1 VIPIVTRDEMRAI
14 DAAASEPVEMLIA
27 RAGSAVAR
35 AALEMMGGAYGRR
48 VTVLAGPGNN
58 GADGRVAA
66 ERLRE
71 RGAFVR
77 VFDARD
83 MPATLPPADLVIDA
97 AFGTGFRGTWSAPDV
112 GDAGVLAVDVPTGLD
127 ADTGIAPETILRADR
142 TVTFAAAKPGHYLGD
157 GPDVVG
163 RLTVADI
170 GLPVTARMWAIE
182 QTDVAGWLPRR
193 DRRSHKWRHAVRLVA
208 GSAGMTGAAVLAAA
222 AAQRTG
228 SGMVVA
234 TSPGADESVLASRF
248 PLEVVTRHTDHV
260 DWSDDVLA
268 DLDRFGALVIG
279 PGLGREPATVDAA
292 IRTIALAAIPTVVD
306 GDGLFA
312 IAPDDSGSRP
322 IVALRERAAATVL
335 TPHDGEFER
344 LSGSPPSADRA
355 GDARR
360 LADHS
365 GAVVLLKGPTTLIA
379 APGGATYFMV
389 DGDARLAT
397 AGTGDVLAGTIGAL
411 LAMGAP
417 ALEAA
422 AAGAW
427 IHARAGDKL
436 DPRGLVAGDVIAAIP
451 LVLNSLSAS

>member
-1 VIPIVTRDEMRAI
+1 MIPIVTRDEMRGI
-14 DAAASEPVEMLIA
+14 DAAASDPVEVLVE
-27 RAGSAVAR
+27 RAGGAVAR
-35 AALEMMGGAYGRR
+35 AALEMLGGAYGRR
-48 VTVLAGPGNN
+48 VAVLAGPGNN

-71 RGAFVR
+71 RGASVH
-77 VFDARD
+77 VLDARHL
-83 MPATLPPADLVIDA
+83 PAALPPADLVIDA
-97 AFGTGFRGTWSAPDV
+97 AFGTGFRGFWPAPDV
-112 GDAGVLAVDVPTGLD
+112 GDARVLAVDVPTGLD
-127 ADTGIAPETILRADR
+127 ADTGIAPEAILRADR

-170 GLPVTARMWAIE
+170 GLPVTTRMWAIE
-182 QTDVAGWLPRR
+182 QSDVAGWLPRR

-234 TSPGADESVLASRF
+234 SSPGADESVLASRF

-260 DWSDDVLA
+260 DWSDAVLS

-279 PGLGREPATVDAA
+279 PGLGRHPATVDAA
-292 IRTIALAAIPTVVD
+292 ARTIALATIPTVVD

-312 IAPDDSGSRP
+312 IAPDEPGS

-335 TPHDGEFER
+335 TPHDGEFARLTGAPPGDER
-344 LSGSPPSADRA
+344 VADV
-355 GDARR
+355 RR
-360 LADHS
+360 LADDT

-379 APGGATYFMV
+379 APGGPTYFVV

-427 IHARAGDKL
+427 IHARAGDNM